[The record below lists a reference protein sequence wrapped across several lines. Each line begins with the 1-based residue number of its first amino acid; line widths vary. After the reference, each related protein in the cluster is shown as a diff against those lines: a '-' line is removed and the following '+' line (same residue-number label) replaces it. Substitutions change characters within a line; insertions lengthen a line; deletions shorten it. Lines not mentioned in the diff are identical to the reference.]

1 MNKKRLTQ
9 KIKAKLRIL
18 EKEGFL
24 PVESI
29 EEVKE
34 YIKLGWVQLNK
45 GKLIVT
51 QDVRAKLNN

>member
-24 PVESI
+24 PVESM

-34 YIKLGWVQLNK
+34 YIKLGWIRLEK
-45 GKLIVT
+45 GKLVLT
-51 QDVRAKLNN
+51 EQTRTKL